1 MGDKTS
7 PEDGC
12 DPLVNQQISALLVAL
27 PLSDESNDTR
37 SQPYSVRTGGYDG
50 TPLVGSIRSSQPKMR
65 PLLLL
70 SQGATPRRYSPE
82 PAAPGQ
88 ASTPRSAEPVDM
100 KRLLAPSVSAYAYN
114 AQAVRDEEDALKKGR
129 AAPPAR
135 SYKPLALRLPYIIVQ
150 IFVLCIALALTVY
163 AVVSMPD
170 SDSSDRD
177 IPGEVR
183 SSTLRSAGASSSS
196 TPPAEAGRTGAL
208 LGRAV
213 GTSKIVV
220 TSVIV
225 TVASTTVTRP
235 ATTVTSTRP
244 RPDPVP
250 DTTFSSSSRT
260 IRIPSKTR
268 FTTTF
273 VTISRATETLPG
285 SWYITG
291 NVTMTRP
298 GITTT
303 RTSAVTVTRTG
314 GGGGTEQIPIPG
326 PSTELIEKVVNGE
339 ITVITIPHEPE
350 TKVVDNPATVVV
362 PYTPPAETVIVTVGG
377 SDSLAPAVIV
387 VNPTAEPHM
396 SPLIAGQA
404 VTAFQPIVFTA
415 ISVIGGTLVTSV
427 VTVVTTGA
435 DGLPTTATV
444 TSVFMLGGMTTNVLV
459 TTTPTGTLP
468 LTLTVATTRGVSL
481 VTSVFTPPPT
491 SVTSV
496 ISGRSTT
503 IVSTPPPR
511 TSTSTGSSSTITSTS
526 ISTPNPKSTSDSFV
540 VVATEVKEN
549 IGEAQY
555 FAGVFLPLL
564 VCLVLAAGL
573 RIIDNQAKL
582 FQPFFAL
589 SSPHGA
595 SGAESLTLQYAG
607 PIGWIKPIVMGQ
619 PIPLLSQS
627 ILLLSSL
634 MVPLSAEALGVRLH
648 GGCGPASP
656 SGCTARLGVSPRPA
670 YALIVV
676 LAVAIVLLAGLAVML
691 HRARTGLS
699 ANPWSVAGIASL
711 AANPEI
717 RVLEGDEATM
727 TAAMTTRGR
736 RYGFGRYEG
745 FDVEGEYGIVLLED
759 PDRDIGRLLLQ
770 QQPGSD
776 QEEGSDRASFRLGGP
791 VPEPA
796 AARFLA
802 LTVMWRAAF
811 AVFLGGIFG
820 LVLYYHLTLGQ
831 QSGFK
836 TFMDSHSFGV
846 RFLLALAG
854 VVVTFF
860 WLALFSS
867 VTCMMPFKAMARRP
881 QPPERSILVSR
892 TSNGFYGLYRAARQR
907 EPYTFLVALMTCLAE
922 ALPAVLSNVPYKAT
936 QTLASHVACARISL
950 VVLGAMLAVLLASFA
965 LDWPALPA
973 DPRSVGGLMYYVTD
987 SYFVADL
994 RGVSTLDGEVRS
1006 RRVRE
1011 LGRRF
1016 YYAEGFCGRSG
1027 LRRRGG
1033 IDSDAGPDG
1042 QLGRVETEYKSAAPV
1057 YY

>member
-1 MGDKTS
+1 
-7 PEDGC
+7 
-12 DPLVNQQISALLVAL
+12 
-27 PLSDESNDTR
+27 
-37 SQPYSVRTGGYDG
+37 
-50 TPLVGSIRSSQPKMR
+50 
-65 PLLLL
+65 
-70 SQGATPRRYSPE
+70 
-82 PAAPGQ
+82 
-88 ASTPRSAEPVDM
+88 M

-314 GGGGTEQIPIPG
+314 GGGGSRPQTTRVSHPTMSSSAAATAFPSVVISTQPQATYLTLGLVTITSVYTIDAPAEQIPIPG